1 MLDYSLAKDNCA
13 IHKTYEDE
21 LRYLVEVVAGAK
33 LVFLAPYAPIDNP
46 IGET

>member
-21 LRYLVEVVAGAK
+21 LRYLVEVVA
-33 LVFLAPYAPIDNP
+33 FLARYAPIDNP